1 MNQRKTVPMN
11 IQKIDEKFLKL
22 AIDEAIKALGRTSP
36 NPCVGAV
43 IVKDGQV
50 VATGYHKK
58 AGTPHAEVH
67 ALRRAGDKAQGATL
81 YVTLEPCNHTGRTP
95 PCSHA
100 VAKCGINRVVV
111 GMLDPNP
118 LVSGSGIQY
127 LLDHKIEVTS
137 GILEAECRR
146 INEPYLKY
154 ITTGLPQVVLKAGI
168 SLDGRLSY
176 KKGESGWITGP
187 ESLEMVHKARNRF
200 DAILVGR
207 NTVTIDNPSLT
218 TRLSK
223 GEGKDPVRVILD
235 TNLSLSKT
243 SKVLHLSSESY
254 TWVFCGKTVSQHGI
268 AELQSSG
275 VKVTQVPCDQY
286 GLLDLTSIL
295 EKLAEEGLIS
305 LLVEGGGKVHSSF
318 LQQRLADKVYL
329 FYAPIVAG
337 SGGASFV
344 SNLHVDGRD
353 TAIRLTE
360 VHCTRCGEDVLV
372 EGVLHYPE
380 NKEGLSAKKSE

>member
-1 MNQRKTVPMN
+1 MVPMN
-11 IQKIDEKFLKL
+11 NKIIDENFLKL
-22 AIDEAIKALGRTSP
+22 AIAEATKAQGRTSP

-50 VATGYHKK
+50 VASGYHKK

-67 ALRRAGDKAQGATL
+67 ALRKAGDKAQGATL

-100 VAKCGINRVVV
+100 VVQSGIRRVVI

-127 LLDHKIEVTS
+127 LQDHKIGVTT
-137 GILEAECRR
+137 GVLDEQCRR
-146 INEPYLKY
+146 INEPYIKY

-168 SLDGRLSY
+168 SLDGRLNY
-176 KKGESGWITGP
+176 RQGETGWITGP
-187 ESLEMVHKARNRF
+187 ESFEMVHRARDRF

-207 NTVTIDNPSLT
+207 NTVAIDNPSLT

-223 GEGKDPVRVILD
+223 GGGKDPVRVILD
-235 TNLSLSKT
+235 TNLSLSRT
-243 SKVLHLSSESY
+243 SKVLHIPSENY
-254 TWVFCGKTVSQHGI
+254 TWVFCGTTVPQQSV
-268 AELQSSG
+268 AEHQSSG

-286 GLLDLTSIL
+286 GLLDLNSVL
-295 EKLAEEGLIS
+295 KKLAEEGIVS

-318 LQQRLADKVYL
+318 LHKRLADKAYL
-329 FYAPIVAG
+329 FYAPIIAG
-337 SGGASFV
+337 SGGASFISDLLV
-344 SNLHVDGRD
+344 EGRD

-360 VHCTRCGEDVLV
+360 VNCTRCGEDMLV
-372 EGVLHYPE
+372 EGTLYYPGK
-380 NKEGLSAKKSE
+380 KEELSSKELD